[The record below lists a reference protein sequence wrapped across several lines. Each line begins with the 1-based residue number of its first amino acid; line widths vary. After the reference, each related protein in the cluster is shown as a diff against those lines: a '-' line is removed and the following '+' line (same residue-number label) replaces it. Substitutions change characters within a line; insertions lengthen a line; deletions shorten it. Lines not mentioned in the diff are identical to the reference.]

1 MLSITFEREAY
12 TVVENE
18 GSVEVCFLTSNGHM
32 DRIKV
37 VIELLAKGVDHSI
50 AGKLEICT

>member
-32 DRIKV
+32 DRTKV
-37 VIELLAKGVDHSI
+37 VVELLAKGVDHSI
-50 AGKLEICT
+50 AGKLEIYT